1 MFNKG
6 RKPLPAIPALSIAAA
21 CFHADQTISIP
32 TTLLV
37 WGATVSGAINL
48 HPTSLCSSRWTC

>member
-6 RKPLPAIPALSIAAA
+6 RKPLPAIPAFSIAAA

-48 HPTSLCSSRWTC
+48 HPTSLCSSR